1 MTIDFGAG
9 YTVADTDLQPSGF
22 KQWRALTG
30 RILRTMIGRGDL
42 FIAVLTPLV
51 FTLGFYLPLKYV
63 MSVRGIDY
71 AQYVMPI
78 IVLQTMAFTM
88 MTNAQLAAFETMN
101 GFNERM
107 QAMPIAALAPLG
119 ARISAGLLRSIVA
132 LAAAIGFGYAIGF
145 RFVAGAGQALLFCAF
160 ALAVSLVLSLGADA
174 LGVITKNPQALSQAL
189 SLPTLILGM
198 LSCGFVPVTGFPEW
212 IQPFVRNQPISQ
224 FSISMQAMTT
234 TGVSFHVLWPSLIWL
249 GGAAAIFVPLGAWAS
264 RRRG

>member
-1 MTIDFGAG
+1 MTTIVFGAS
-9 YTVADTDLQPSGF
+9 AAHENLRPNGF
-22 KQWRALTG
+22 KQWSALLG
-30 RILRTMIGRGDL
+30 RIMRTMISRGEL
-42 FIAVLTPLV
+42 IVAVLTPLV

-63 MSVRGIDY
+63 MSVRDVDY

-78 IVLQTMAFTM
+78 IVLQTMSFTM
-88 MTNAQLAAFETMN
+88 MSNAQLAAFETMN

-107 QAMPIAALAPLG
+107 QTMPIASLAPLG
-119 ARISAGLLRSIVA
+119 ARICAGIFRSIVA
-132 LAAAIGFGYAIGF
+132 LAAAIGFGYLIGF
-145 RFVAGAGQALLFCAF
+145 EFVAGFGQAALFCAF

-174 LGVITKNPQALSQAL
+174 IGVITKNPQALSQAL

-198 LSCGFVPVTGFPEW
+198 LSVGFVPITGFPEW

-234 TGVSFHVLWPSLIWL
+234 TGVSFHTLWPSLLWI
-249 GGAAAIFVPLGAWAS
+249 GGAAAVFVPLGVWAS

>member
-1 MTIDFGAG
+1 MTAIDFSA
-9 YTVADTDLQPSGF
+9 AAHERLSPNGF
-22 KQWRALTG
+22 KQWRALLG
-30 RILRTMIGRGDL
+30 RIMRTMIGRGEL
-42 FIAVLTPLV
+42 VVAVLTPLV

-88 MTNAQLAAFETMN
+88 MSNAQLAAFETMN

-107 QAMPIAALAPLG
+107 QTMPVASLAPLG
-119 ARISAGLLRSIVA
+119 ARICAGIVRSIVA
-132 LAAAIGFGYAIGF
+132 LAAAIGFGYIIGF
-145 RFVAGAGQALLFCAF
+145 EFVAGLGQAVLFCVF
-160 ALAVSLVLSLGADA
+160 SLAVSLVLSLGADA

-189 SLPTLILGM
+189 ALPTLILGM

-234 TGVSFHVLWPSLIWL
+234 TGVSLDLLWPSLVWL
-249 GGAAAIFVPLGAWAS
+249 AGAAALFVPVGVWAS